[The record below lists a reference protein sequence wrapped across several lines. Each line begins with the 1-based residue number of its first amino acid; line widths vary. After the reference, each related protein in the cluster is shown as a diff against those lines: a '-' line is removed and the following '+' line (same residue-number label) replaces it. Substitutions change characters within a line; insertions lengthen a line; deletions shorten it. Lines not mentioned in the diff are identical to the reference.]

1 MNYEKELILPL
12 KGKIRMG
19 YGYRE
24 MKVTRIKPLTKQRS
38 RKLRKEMTDAESR
51 LWKEIRK
58 KQLPG
63 YKFRRQYP
71 VGKYVLDFVCL
82 NAGLVIEI
90 DGGQHQESFVYDQKR
105 TLWLEQQAYRVLRF
119 WNNEVLYN
127 INEVLEVICNE
138 LRIGN

>member
-1 MNYEKELILPL
+1 
-12 KGKIRMG
+12 
-19 YGYRE
+19 

-58 KQLPG
+58 KQLHG

-71 VGKYVLDFVCL
+71 VGNYVLDFVCL

-90 DGGQHQESFVYDQKR
+90 DGGQHQESFAYDQKR
-105 TLWLEQQAYRVLRF
+105 TLWLEQQGYRVLRF

-127 INEVLEVICNE
+127 IYEVLEVICNE